1 MDARASDPTIYVI
14 AGPNDRAIQGIEI
27 MIRPENDQESVTQKA
42 QAAFLD
48 VRQSVIDRAR
58 QTQTPII
65 VFSES
70 RIQRFTADEFER
82 VAVEQASERSDLYEG
97 E

>member
-1 MDARASDPTIYVI
+1 
-14 AGPNDRAIQGIEI
+14 
-27 MIRPENDQESVTQKA
+27 MIRPENDHESVTQKA

-70 RIQRFTADEFER
+70 RIQRLTAEEFER
-82 VAVEQASERSDLYEG
+82 VAVEQASERSDLCEG